1 MKLPVLSA
9 YSFQQLRL
17 RALWLFVIGC
27 GVLSLSIQF
36 GAQLLMGRRDAL
48 DPSFS

>member
-9 YSFQQLRL
+9 YSFRQFRL

-36 GAQLLMGRRDAL
+36 AAQLLLGRRETL
-48 DPSFS
+48 DPSLA